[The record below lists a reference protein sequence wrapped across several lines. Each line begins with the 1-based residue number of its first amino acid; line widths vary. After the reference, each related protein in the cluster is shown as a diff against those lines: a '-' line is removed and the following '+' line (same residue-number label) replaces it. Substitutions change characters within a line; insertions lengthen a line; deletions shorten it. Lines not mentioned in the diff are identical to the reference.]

1 MKLPRL
7 DWKAQ
12 VVVLALIWGLN
23 FLEIRVAVLALSPVL
38 VTLGRLVLGSA
49 AVVGVLIAS
58 GQRLPRDMRVWA
70 HIAVAAAL
78 CNSIPYTLFAWG
90 EMQVSSVLAGIL
102 NAITPLMTVVAAA
115 AFLPEERPHPSRLA
129 GFAIGLIGV
138 VLIVDPFGR
147 EARPPFGGVLALLVA
162 TMCYGLGYVYV
173 RRYVVNG
180 VDSPVALAGAQ
191 LLSAAVQV
199 ALVAPFLV
207 RVPAQVPVTALL
219 ALAALGIVGTG
230 IGYIL
235 QYAIVRATGATTSS
249 LVLYLTPIVSTAAG
263 VLLLGERLTWSEP
276 AGAVVILLGVTLA
289 QGGVPIALQRT
300 RAVAS
305 RQARDA
311 STSVARPDEA

>member
-1 MKLPRL
+1 LPRL

-12 VVVLALIWGLN
+12 VVLLALIWGLN
-23 FLEIRVAVLALSPVL
+23 FLEIRVAVLAISPVL

-49 AVVGVLIAS
+49 AVVGVLIAG
-58 GQRLPRDMRVWA
+58 GQRLPRSLRVWA

-90 EMQVSSVLAGIL
+90 ETQVSSVLAGIL
-102 NAITPLMTVVAAA
+102 NAITPLMTVAAAA
-115 AFLPEERPHPSRLA
+115 AFLPEERPRPSRLA
-129 GFAIGLIGV
+129 GFAIGLVGV
-138 VLIVDPFGR
+138 VLIVDPFNGA
-147 EARPPFGGVLALLVA
+147 ARPPLGGVLALLVA

-173 RRYVVNG
+173 RRYLAKG

-199 ALVAPFLV
+199 ALVAPFFA
-207 RVPAQVPVTALL
+207 RIPAQVPVSALV
-219 ALAALGIVGTG
+219 ALAALGIAGTG

-235 QYAIVRATGATTSS
+235 QYAIVKATSATTSS

-263 VLLLGERLTWSEP
+263 VLLLGERLAWSQP
-276 AGAVVILLGVTLA
+276 AGAAVILLGVALA
-289 QGGVPIALQRT
+289 QGRVPAALRRT

-305 RQARDA
+305 GLPLDA
-311 STSVARPDEA
+311 GGIVAVGDDA